1 MTSKKFSL
9 AMLSNKQTAF
19 FFASS
24 HSSQYQYFFI
34 LQSHVN
40 SFFCALGSVGP
51 GNRQGIMESALH
63 SFNEYGKIFYRS
75 LNVYSIS
82 S

>member
-1 MTSKKFSL
+1 MTLKNFFSGDVVE
-9 AMLSNKQTAF
+9 QTDGT

-24 HSSQYQYFFI
+24 HSSQHQYFFI